1 MLKNKRFVIPKC
13 ASDEVE
19 AEATVDDLFSAL
31 GVSNIQETESNQI
44 ESDEPQETPEEDT
57 SDIPSEEEE
66 AQASTDEDNSIIDNS
81 HNIQM
86 TSRANE
92 AFAQLRVENKKYQNM
107 MKGIAE
113 LLGVQT
119 NDPNAIL
126 SNVQNAITQAQAKQ
140 QGIPPELLARM
151 NQLEESNN
159 MFIQNEIRKD
169 AYLGF
174 QRIKDKFSLDN
185 HALNSFAD
193 GLVQEGLNP
202 FEQQLDLEMEYI
214 KRNYAKIIADA
225 EARGAEKE
233 AKRAARASTRGTSP
247 DNRQGGEATQ
257 GVEKINTIGDLDKW
271 FRNQSK

>member
-1 MLKNKRFVIPKC
+1 
-13 ASDEVE
+13 
-19 AEATVDDLFSAL
+19 
-31 GVSNIQETESNQI
+31 
-44 ESDEPQETPEEDT
+44 
-57 SDIPSEEEE
+57 
-66 AQASTDEDNSIIDNS
+66 
-81 HNIQM
+81 
-86 TSRANE
+86 
-92 AFAQLRVENKKYQNM
+92 
-107 MKGIAE
+107 MK
-113 LLGVQT
+113 
-119 NDPNAIL
+119 
-126 SNVQNAITQAQAKQ
+126 
-140 QGIPPELLARM
+140 LLARM

-247 DNRQGGEATQ
+247 DNRQGGEDTQ

>member
-1 MLKNKRFVIPKC
+1 MLNMKRFVIPKC
-13 ASDEVE
+13 ASDEADV
-19 AEATVDDLFSAL
+19 ADFFSAF
-31 GVSNIQETESNQI
+31 GISNTQETESDQN
-44 ESDEPQETPEEDT
+44 ESDEPQETTEENT
-57 SDIPSEEEE
+57 SE
-66 AQASTDEDNSIIDNS
+66 ATTEKVETQASTDVDNSKGNS
-81 HNIQM
+81 NVIQKNN
-86 TSRANE
+86 RANE

-140 QGIPPELLARM
+140 QGVPPELLARM
-151 NQLEESNN
+151 NQLEEANKN
-159 MFIQNEIRKD
+159 FMQNEIRKN

-174 QRIKDKFSLDN
+174 QKVKDKFSLDN
-185 HALNSFAD
+185 NALNSFAD

-202 FEQQLDLEMEYI
+202 FEQQLDLETEYI

-233 AKRAARASTRGTSP
+233 AKRAARASTHGTSP